1 MLDLA
6 YADLCRWMS
15 GWGFWG
21 DVRNLQCAESARGNR
36 VVHSDIRCGV
46 FHSALARFHGRA
58 TAREVLD
65 KIDGGREDLESEEAY
80 KLAVWRAF
88 PLKQEH
94 SSRRRDAEDSDRV
107 DAKRCKS

>member
-1 MLDLA
+1 MA
-6 YADLCRWMS
+6 IALCIPTF
-15 GWGFWG
+15 G
-21 DVRNLQCAESARGNR
+21 
-36 VVHSDIRCGV
+36 VVFFTVLCP
-46 FHSALARFHGRA
+46 ARFHGRA